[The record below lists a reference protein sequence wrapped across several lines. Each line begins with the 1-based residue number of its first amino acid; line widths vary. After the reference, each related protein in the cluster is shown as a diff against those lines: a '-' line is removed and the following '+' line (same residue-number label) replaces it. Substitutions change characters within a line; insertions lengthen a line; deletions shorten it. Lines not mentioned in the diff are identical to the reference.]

1 MDIIKTDNMKQESSD
16 FLTVFLTIFILLI
29 VIIFNY
35 LEEKVKR

>member
-1 MDIIKTDNMKQESSD
+1 MDIIKKDNMKQESSD